1 MEPSNAHIIENP
13 QRKKKLGC
21 KKIAASQVTEIV
33 NNLVEEKKKKEQKYD
48 FTRVMTKY
56 FVLVVDF

>member
-1 MEPSNAHIIENP
+1 MEPSNAHIIENA
-13 QRKKKLGC
+13 RL